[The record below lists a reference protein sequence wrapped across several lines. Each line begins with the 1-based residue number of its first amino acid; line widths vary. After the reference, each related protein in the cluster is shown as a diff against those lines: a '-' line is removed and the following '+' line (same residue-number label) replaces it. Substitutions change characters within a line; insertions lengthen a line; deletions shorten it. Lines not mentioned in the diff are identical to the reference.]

1 MVVKL
6 MVGRKEGWES
16 GRHVRAVGPG
26 GALTHT
32 AGARRWGQAGGGSGV
47 GVGGP
52 KWWWCGG
59 SKSALAD
66 RAVARV
72 TAWPS
77 RD

>member
-6 MVGRKEGWES
+6 MVGRMEGWES

-47 GVGGP
+47 AKVVVVWWVKERPRGP
-52 KWWWCGG
+52 CGG
-59 SKSALAD
+59 ESYRLAI
-66 RAVARV
+66 
-72 TAWPS
+72 T
-77 RD
+77 